1 MSAANATPVPVTA
14 HPFLEGLPD
23 ELVAAI
29 ARMSR
34 LTSFASGERVV
45 REGDPATHAY
55 LLVDGKV
62 GIEIAGPGRPSLII
76 QTLGAGEL
84 FGWSWL
90 FPPFVWRFD
99 ARALKPTRAW
109 AVDGPALRALL
120 ESRVEF
126 GYPFLRRML
135 PVVTG
140 RLEHTRLQL
149 LDLYAP

>member
-1 MSAANATPVPVTA
+1 MSAPAAAPVSVA
-14 HPFLEGLPD
+14 GHPFLQGLPVD
-23 ELVAAI
+23 LVQAI
-29 ARMSR
+29 ARLSELR
-34 LTSFASGERVV
+34 TFPAGERVV
-45 REGDPATHAY
+45 REGDPATHAF

-90 FPPFVWRFD
+90 LAPYHWRFD

-109 AVDGPALRALL
+109 TVDGPGLRALL
-120 ESRVEF
+120 DSRPDF
-126 GYPFLRRML
+126 GYLFLRRML
-135 PVVTG
+135 PIVTE